1 MKEILRVEHLSK
13 HYTLYGGLFA
23 ALKDRQ
29 SNVIKAVDDISFSV
43 REKEILGFVG
53 ESGCGKSTM
62 SRSVLMLIRPTAGS
76 VYYDGV
82 DLRQLHGKKL
92 KTMRRHVQMI
102 FQDPHGSLNPRRTV
116 SEILRQSVRIHRL
129 ARKLQEEN
137 ALIRKTLAEVE
148 LDPDRFW
155 DRYPILLSG
164 GQRQRVGIARVL
176 ILQPKLIIA
185 DEPISMLDV
194 SVRIGVLDL
203 LQKMR
208 EKNGIAFIY
217 ITHDLATARYI
228 CDRIAI
234 MYLGKIVE
242 IAPTEEILAHPLHPY
257 TKALIAAVPV
267 TDPTVRVENVPIRGY
282 VPSKP
287 DEVGVG
293 CRFHPR
299 CLYTQEQ
306 CLELEPQL
314 AQVGPDHWVT
324 CRGGPARGSSEP
336 RVGRKPVG

>member
-1 MKEILRVEHLSK
+1 MSGQTVLRVENLSK
-13 HYTLYGGLFA
+13 YYPIHTGFFA
-23 ALKDRQ
+23 SLGEKGK
-29 SNVIKAVDDISFSV
+29 NVIKAVDNICFEI

-62 SRSVLMLIRPTAGS
+62 SRCILMLNRPTKGS
-76 VYYDGV
+76 VYYNGT
-82 DLRQLHGKKL
+82 DLTGLGAKAMKKMRQN
-92 KTMRRHVQMI
+92 MQMI

-116 SEILRQSVRIHRL
+116 SDILRQSLRIHRL
-129 ARKLQEEN
+129 AETVTEEN
-137 ALIRKTLAEVE
+137 KLIRKTLTEVE

-176 ILQPKLIIA
+176 ILHPKLIIA

-203 LQKMR
+203 LLKMR
-208 EKNGIAFIY
+208 EKNNIAFIY

-242 IAPTEEILAHPLHPY
+242 IAPTEEILHHPLHPY

-267 TDPTVRVENVPIRGY
+267 TDPTVKVDNIPIRGY
-282 VPSKP
+282 VPTKP
-287 DEVGVG
+287 EGDENC

-299 CLYTQEQ
+299 CLYSKNG
-306 CLELEPQL
+306 CLEAEPELEEVEPE
-314 AQVGPDHWVT
+314 HWVT
-324 CRGGPARGSSEP
+324 CCG
-336 RVGRKPVG
+336 